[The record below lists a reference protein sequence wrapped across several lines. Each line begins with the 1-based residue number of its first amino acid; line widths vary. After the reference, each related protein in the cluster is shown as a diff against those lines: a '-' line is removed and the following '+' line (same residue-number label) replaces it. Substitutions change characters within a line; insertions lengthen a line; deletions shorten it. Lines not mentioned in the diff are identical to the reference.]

1 MNIRFRRL
9 AALTL
14 SILLAL
20 TLLTTGHAQ
29 SYSSLVEDVLDR
41 FASNDA
47 RCESAPQQ
55 SANGIYR
62 CAELLAIIAYEL
74 DTAGLYSDV
83 ISGTLERFSANEA
96 ACESAPQ
103 QTVNGS
109 YRCVELLAVIAYT
122 LGGDAV

>member
-1 MNIRFRRL
+1 MGD
-9 AALTL
+9 TL
-14 SILLAL
+14 DLLS
-20 TLLTTGHAQ
+20 Q
-29 SYSSLVEDVLDR
+29 
-41 FASNDA
+41 NDA

-55 SANGIYR
+55 SANGSYR
-62 CAELLAIIAYEL
+62 CVELLAIIAYEL